1 METKNVLVALDVG
14 TTKVCTV
21 IASETSEGFQ
31 ILGVGSHSSHGLKKG
46 AVVNIEKTVQSIRS
60 SIEEAKLMAG
70 IEELHEATVGI
81 AGNHIFCFNSSGV
94 VPVKGKEITTADVDR
109 VIEAAKAVLIP
120 SDREVLHVIPQEFKV
135 DSTSGIKDPVGMCGT
150 RLEVYVHIV
159 TGKSPLIQNLV
170 KCVEHAGL
178 RATQVILQP
187 IASSRSVLTNEEKEL
202 GVAII
207 DIGGGTT
214 DLAVWK
220 DGSLIH
226 SQIIPLGGNHFTND
240 LAVALKIPHNEAERI
255 KIQHGLVI
263 PEQADPNV
271 HVSVQGLTGTRPK
284 EVPQVAVAEVLG
296 ARAEELFNVIRDII
310 TEKNLMPLITGGYV
324 ITGGGSLVR
333 GLAELAEYTMEK
345 PAKIGYPRPVG
356 GMGNV
361 MQDPKFATVLGL
373 LLDTVAQENTQPLR
387 RNTTHEAADRSDLM
401 VRISSSFKNVFKDLF

>member
-21 IASETSEGFQ
+21 IAAESADGFQ
-31 ILGVGSHSSHGLKKG
+31 ILGVGSHPSHGLKKG
-46 AVVNIEKTVQSIRS
+46 SVVNIEKTVQSIRT
-60 SIEEAKLMAG
+60 SIEEAKVMAG
-70 IEELHEATVGI
+70 VDDLSEATVGI

-94 VPVKGKEITTADVDR
+94 VPCKGKEITSADVDR

-135 DSTSGIKDPVGMCGT
+135 DNTSGIKDPVGMCGS

-159 TGKSPLIQNLV
+159 TGKTPLIQNLV

-178 RATQVILQP
+178 RANQVILQP
-187 IASSRSVLTNEEKEL
+187 IASSRSVLTSEEKEL
-202 GVAII
+202 GVALI

-220 DGSLIH
+220 DGALVH

-255 KIQHGLVI
+255 KTQQGVVL
-263 PEQADPNV
+263 PEQADPRV

-284 EVPQVAVAEVLG
+284 EVPLVAVAEVLG
-296 ARAEELFNVIRDII
+296 ARAEELFTVIKDII
-310 TEKNLMPLITGGYV
+310 AEKNLAALITGGYV
-324 ITGGGSLVR
+324 ITGGGAMLK
-333 GLAELAEYTMEK
+333 GLSELAEYTLEK

-356 GMGNV
+356 GIGNV
-361 MQDPKFATVLGL
+361 MQDPKFSTVLGL
-373 LLDTVAQENTQPLR
+373 LLDSTQQENSIHMR
-387 RNTTHEAADRSDLM
+387 SENDETTDGSDFM
-401 VRISSSFKNVFKDLF
+401 GRIGSSFKNVFKDLF

>member
-1 METKNVLVALDVG
+1 MESKNVLVALDVG

-21 IASETSEGFQ
+21 IATETSDGFD
-31 ILGVGSHSSHGLKKG
+31 ILGVGSHPSHGLKKG
-46 AVVNIEKTVQSIRS
+46 SVVNIDKTVQSIRS

-70 IEELHEATVGI
+70 IDELNEATVGI

-94 VPVKGKEITTADVDR
+94 VPCKGKEITSADVDR

-135 DSTSGIKDPVGMCGT
+135 DNTSGIKDPVGMCGS

-159 TGKSPLIQNLV
+159 TGKTPLIQNLI

-178 RATQVILQP
+178 KATQVILQP
-187 IASSRSVLTNEEKEL
+187 IASSKSVLTVEEKEL
-202 GVAII
+202 GVALI

-220 DGSLIH
+220 DGALIH

-255 KIQHGLVI
+255 KVQQGLVI
-263 PEQADPNV
+263 PEQADPRV

-284 EVPQVAVAEVLG
+284 EVPQTAIAEVLG
-296 ARAEELFNVIRDII
+296 ARAEELFTVVKDII
-310 TEKNLMPLITGGYV
+310 EDKNLNSLITGGYV
-324 ITGGGSLVR
+324 ITGGGALVR
-333 GLAELAEYTMEK
+333 GLSQLAEYTLEK
-345 PAKIGYPRPVG
+345 PAKIGFPKPIG
-356 GMGNV
+356 GMSNV
-361 MQDPKFATVLGL
+361 MQDPKFSTVLGL
-373 LLDTVAQENTQPLR
+373 LLDTTEQNNSIQVR
-387 RNTTHEAADRSDLM
+387 RSSTKSDGSDIVTRLG
-401 VRISSSFKNVFKDLF
+401 SSFKNVFRDLF